1 MTAFETRLV
10 HPPPIEGE
18 PSGATSTPLYQTAT
32 FAIGGDPASARWDYS
47 RSGNP
52 TRDVLEAQ
60 LAALDGASRALAYTS
75 GLAALAAV
83 FSLARPG
90 QQIVV
95 GDDLYGG
102 TTRLLHRLESRFG
115 IVVRPVDTRSPAA
128 VAEALA
134 HHPTAL
140 VFVETP
146 SNPRLRPTDVSA
158 IAGVTADRGVLLAV
172 DNSMLSP
179 YLYRP
184 LDDGADLAV
193 QSATKSL
200 GGHGDLTAGVVT
212 TRRETVASELAFA
225 RNADGTALAP
235 FPCWLLLRGLETL
248 AVRVDRQLVNTRAV
262 LALLERHPAVERLHV
277 PGNGPQP
284 PVVSFE
290 TGDVAASRRL
300 VAAARL
306 FRTTVS
312 FGGVTS
318 SISLPAEMSHAA
330 VDPSERAARG
340 LAPDLIRVAVG
351 IEHEDDLVADL
362 AAALDEA
369 CCLSRT
375 R

>member
-1 MTAFETRLV
+1 VTALETRLV

-18 PSGATSTPLYQTAT
+18 PAGATSTPLYQTAT
-32 FAIGGDPASARWDYS
+32 FAIAGDPASARWDYS

-102 TTRLLHRLESRFG
+102 TTRLLHRLESRSG

-128 VAEALA
+128 VTEAIDL
-134 HHPTAL
+134 HPTAL
-140 VFVETP
+140 VLVETP
-146 SNPRLRPTDVSA
+146 SNPRLRPTDVAA
-158 IAGVTADRGVLLAV
+158 IAEVTARRGVLLAV

-193 QSATKSL
+193 QSATKAL